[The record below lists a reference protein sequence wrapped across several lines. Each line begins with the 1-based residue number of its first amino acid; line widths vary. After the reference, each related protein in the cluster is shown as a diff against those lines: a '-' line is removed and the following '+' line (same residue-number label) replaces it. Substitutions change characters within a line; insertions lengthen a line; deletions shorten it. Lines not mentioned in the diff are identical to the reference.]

1 MRPIFALFKDFI
13 RSNSQLFLLLFGSG
27 GVVLSLLMND
37 ISFEVQNVLIPS
49 IAGRNVWA
57 YVAVRLAPYVVVPAL
72 ITLLWRLLRPFIE
85 DHPHQPHGLGPESSR
100 AATAALHQLTDAI
113 DLHPIEANSQAALTA
128 LDQLKEAIN
137 SHPNEAG
144 SQAVEAAMVKRL
156 RAAIEKLEDP
166 QPKEGRSLAVLATL
180 FDELRG
186 EIEGHGQDIEMGI
199 IQKDG
204 LIEQSSE
211 TVNGGRTVDSPP
223 GTVSSNG
230 ISKCGNETPDLQASS
245 ESYARSM
252 SSNRAELIQ
261 SEAIFTIDD
270 KADISLTTGSLNP
283 DLVHK
288 GSKVL
293 RRRFKMTVR
302 DAAGDHAVFPYGKV
316 EFDSALKDIM
326 DAVKP
331 AYLADKD
338 FTLQLGS
345 YPAGLALKYTDA
357 GLRTWSLE
365 ENSTPTIYDVRRSW
379 SLLNILTGAPAKWV
393 VRGLNLSHHTT
404 TLKAA
409 TLDRSEIMRV
419 IDRSYE
425 RESGLDVL
433 ICQEPFLIGSLAPL
447 FQKKVI
453 ISASQLVELEKGI
466 NFKYQSEAKN
476 ASKAYWISV
485 VGGLIPSPFTI
496 MIVMATLLLL
506 GCFSLGTNM
515 GVYIHQVNSVYDL
528 ELYKFFRFYLYVVA
542 LPVFVSALWLLLQK
556 AGQLL
561 GEVRGALKNTVVSAC
576 SKGLDIMGTVLPNP
590 EAAKAP
596 DLITQDSN
604 CYPMCTHSPN
614 GPSLSALPTKV
625 GEAGITVHNLQQAV
639 QDSME
644 QSLATTAEPSDCILQ
659 IQDTISDS
667 EVPMIT
673 RAGDEDIRTA
683 AHLQQRG
690 ILTDILE
697 PSMLTRAAHHGVYSQ
712 VYSQLSDSFYVL
724 HSTTERPEVEIV
736 IFSCSWEAMA
746 DEQASRR
753 QVWLDLTFPDA
764 RILRVDLHK
773 FCKMG
778 SDVMMMDM
786 SVTAENLV
794 QDLITAEVG
803 QNGCPVVLVGDGLG
817 RFVVK
822 QLLISAHKSLK
833 RLLISTHKNEF
844 EDNDD
849 RKICR
854 FLGSVKGMSFYGT
867 PDHVHSKEEDLVT
880 TLGGTSE
887 PTVLKSMSAMLSAE
901 MRRRIDFEFQYIQK
915 IINARELDLAE
926 NQTTQDGASNA
937 RLDLDISHT
946 HPTTADHSTEWK
958 AKPMS
963 DEGLQQLADFV
974 DDVVLE
980 SEIMR
985 QPLRQAQPGDEF
997 VEQPLNSSTITPG
1010 TNMAF
1015 RNDGIARLFDALRT
1029 LPPLDLSRNAGE
1041 GNNGDTS
1048 RSGRHLQEHVGKDE
1062 ATQSW
1067 KDEVPQL
1074 YSQEFKYEGQI
1085 SQPLDSF
1092 LTAADLQLRLP
1103 DDVRAELKKLA
1114 LYRVLNEARS
1124 DIWRDALL
1132 LENQIP
1138 LDILSRVWFLMPDM
1152 SCREHDEALSLFNQL
1167 LKEAVKDRYL
1177 ELFKSELLE
1186 SYSSELE
1193 GGEKY
1198 VLRAISDKNFLECD
1212 HLLDCLHYVVCLS
1225 HRGQSMNFHKNDK
1238 RAGPRQTKL
1247 YRGVRQRHWGKWVA
1261 EIRLPRNRTRL
1272 WLGTFDTAEE
1282 AAWAY
1287 DQAAYKLRGEY
1298 GRLRTLKPFWNVQNS
1313 QTILDG

>member
-1 MRPIFALFKDFI
+1 MRPIFALFKEFI

-37 ISFEVQNVLIPS
+37 ISFEVQNVLVPS

-57 YVAVRLAPYVVVPAL
+57 YVAVRLAPYVVVPGL
-72 ITLLWRLLRPFIE
+72 ITLLWRFLRPFIE
-85 DHPHQPHGLGPESSR
+85 DHPHQPHQPLGPESSR
-100 AATAALHQLTDAI
+100 AAIAALHRLTDAI
-113 DLHPIEANSQAALTA
+113 DLHPIEANSQAARTA

-144 SQAVEAAMVKRL
+144 SQAVEAAMVKPL

-180 FDELRG
+180 FHDLRV
-186 EIEGHGQDIEMGI
+186 EIEGHQDIEIRI
-199 IQKDG
+199 IQQDG
-204 LIEQSSE
+204 LIQQSSE
-211 TVNGGRTVDSPP
+211 TVNGGQRVDSPP
-223 GTVSSNG
+223 GTVSSNANG
-230 ISKCGNETPDLQASS
+230 ISKCGSETPDLQSSS

-261 SEAIFTIDD
+261 SEAIFTTDD
-270 KADISLTTGSLNP
+270 NADISLTTGSLNP

-316 EFDSALKDIM
+316 EFDSALKDII

-345 YPAGLALKYTDA
+345 YPAGIALKYTDA

-409 TLDRSEIMRV
+409 TLDRSEIMIV

-433 ICQEPFLIGSLAPL
+433 ICQEPFLIRSLAPL

-453 ISASQLVELEKGI
+453 ISASRLVEVEKNI
-466 NFKYQSEAKN
+466 NFKLQSEAKN
-476 ASKAYWISV
+476 AIKAYWISV
-485 VGGLIPSPFTI
+485 VDGLIPSPFPI
-496 MIVMATLLLL
+496 MMMVAALLLL
-506 GCFSLGTNM
+506 SCFSLGTNI
-515 GVYIHQVNSVYDL
+515 GVYIHQLNSVYDL
-528 ELYKFFRFYLYVVA
+528 ELYKFFRFYLYMLV

-561 GEVRGALKNTVVSAC
+561 G
-576 SKGLDIMGTVLPNP
+576 LDIVRTVLPNF

-614 GPSLSALPTKV
+614 GPSLFALPTKV
-625 GEAGITVHNLQQAV
+625 GEGGITVHNLQQPV
-639 QDSME
+639 QDTME
-644 QSLATTAEPSDCILQ
+644 QSLATTAGPSDCILQ
-659 IQDTISDS
+659 IPDTISDS

-673 RAGDEDIRTA
+673 KAGDEDIRTA
-683 AHLQQRG
+683 AHLQQQG

-697 PSMLTRAAHHGVYSQ
+697 PSILTRAAHHGVYSQ
-712 VYSQLSDSFYVL
+712 VYSQLSDSVYVL
-724 HSTTERPEVEIV
+724 HSTTERPGVEIV
-736 IFSCSWEAMA
+736 IFSCSWDAMA

-764 RILRVDLHK
+764 RILQVDLHK

-778 SDVMMMDM
+778 SDGMMMDM
-786 SVTAENLV
+786 SVIAENLV
-794 QDLITAEVG
+794 QDLIMAEVG
-803 QNGCPVVLVGDGLG
+803 QNGYPVVLVGDGLG

-822 QLLISAHKSLK
+822 QLLVPAHKSLK

-844 EDNDD
+844 EDNEF
-849 RKICR
+849 RRICK

-867 PDHVHSKEEDLVT
+867 PDPVDSKAEDLVT

-887 PTVLKSMSAMLSAE
+887 PTVLKSMSAMLSSK
-901 MRRRIDFEFQYIQK
+901 MRRRIDFEFRYIQK
-915 IINARELDLAE
+915 IINAREL
-926 NQTTQDGASNA
+926 DGASNA

-946 HPTTADHSTEWK
+946 HPTTADHFTEWK
-958 AKPMS
+958 AKPLS
-963 DEGLQQLADFV
+963 DEGFQQLADFV

-985 QPLRQAQPGDEF
+985 QPLREAQPGDDF
-997 VEQPLNSSTITPG
+997 VEQPYSSTITPG

-1015 RNDGIARLFDALRT
+1015 RNDGIARLLDALRT
-1029 LPPLDLSRNAGE
+1029 RPPLDLVHQYSRQQQHHH
-1041 GNNGDTS
+1041 S
-1048 RSGRHLQEHVGKDE
+1048 
-1062 ATQSW
+1062 SW
-1067 KDEVPQL
+1067 T
-1074 YSQEFKYEGQI
+1074 
-1085 SQPLDSF
+1085 DS
-1092 LTAADLQLRLP
+1092 
-1103 DDVRAELKKLA
+1103 
-1114 LYRVLNEARS
+1114 
-1124 DIWRDALL
+1124 
-1132 LENQIP
+1132 
-1138 LDILSRVWFLMPDM
+1138 
-1152 SCREHDEALSLFNQL
+1152 
-1167 LKEAVKDRYL
+1167 
-1177 ELFKSELLE
+1177 
-1186 SYSSELE
+1186 
-1193 GGEKY
+1193 
-1198 VLRAISDKNFLECD
+1198 
-1212 HLLDCLHYVVCLS
+1212 VCLS
-1225 HRGQSMNFHKNDK
+1225 PRGQSMKFHKNDK

-1272 WLGTFDTAEE
+1272 WLGIFDTEEE
-1282 AAWAY
+1282 AALAY

-1298 GRLRTLKPFWNVQNS
+1298 ARLIFPQIKSQWGPDQIRPLPSTLDAKLQAIALHTSNPNRDHREYSSIASSITHQQQQQCHQAASAASAGGSTSMPAASAPVSGVTTASGPVVYITSPGAIQHHRRMLSLSRYLLRKSLVPPRLQTSSIPSPTQEVMGGAQLNS
-1313 QTILDG
+1313 GPTCNSFLL